1 MNNNIKGLVAVSIMG
16 AIAFVLYRTILL
28 PKSKK
33 VQVILSKG
41 YYGGTENQLMSFD
54 DKFINAWYNSA
65 KHDYQVFILDGVT
78 YNTKGGRAKTTK

>member
-1 MNNNIKGLVAVSIMG
+1 MNNNIKGFIAVGVMG

-78 YNTKGGRAKTTK
+78 YTTKGGRAKTTK

>member
-1 MNNNIKGLVAVSIMG
+1 MNSNLKGLVAVSIMG

>member
-1 MNNNIKGLVAVSIMG
+1 MNSNIKGIIAVGVMG

-65 KHDYQVFILDGVT
+65 KHDYQVFILDGIT
-78 YNTKGGRAKTTK
+78 YTTKGGRAKTTK

>member
-1 MNNNIKGLVAVSIMG
+1 MNNNIKGFIAVGVMG